1 MTDFA
6 TAREAMV
13 ERQIA
18 ARGIS
23 DPRILDAFRAV
34 PREEFV
40 PEGQRAAAYQD
51 HPLPI
56 EAEQTVSQPYIVALM
71 IEAAELEP
79 MDVVL
84 EIGAGSGYAAAVI
97 AQIVDEV
104 IAIERYLPLARLAGE
119 RMERLGYENVSIYE
133 GDGTSGFEEKGP
145 FDAIIVSAAGS
156 HVPDAL
162 LEQLEIGGRLVMPV
176 GETDAVQTLFKI
188 TRTSEEEYEQE
199 EVGAVRFVPLIG
211 AHGWTEG
218 GERADP
224 RSPAELIRDAAEPLP
239 DIDDPSFGDWFERF
253 ADARVVLLGES
264 SHGTSEFYRAR
275 AAITQ
280 RLVERHGFN
289 IVAVEADWP
298 DAASVDRYVR
308 HRPRRDGEEE
318 AFRRFP
324 TWMWRN
330 REVDAFVRWL
340 RRHNEGRALADMAGF
355 YGLDLYNLSGSIR
368 AVIDFLDEADPDAA
382 KLARERYG
390 CLQPWSRDPAAY
402 GRMALSEGFGR
413 CEVGAVQ
420 MLTELMQRRMDCLG
434 EECEE
439 WLDAAANARLIR
451 NAEQYYRVMYHGSAE
466 SWNLRDTHMF
476 ETLCQLL
483 EAKGPDSKAVVWA
496 HNSHIGNAAH
506 TEMGQVREE
515 LNIGQL
521 CKERFGD
528 AARLIGFGTHSGTVA
543 AADNWDEPME
553 VMAVRP
559 SLAGSYERL
568 CHDSGV
574 ERFLLDLRE
583 GANDAVAGALMDA
596 RLERFIGVIYRPQ
609 TERWSHYAEAVL
621 PRQFDAWV
629 WFDQTKAVTPLPGEQ
644 LPGEDD
650 TYPFGL

>member
-6 TAREAMV
+6 SARETMV
-13 ERQIA
+13 QRQIA
-18 ARGIS
+18 GRGIT
-23 DPRILDAFRAV
+23 DTRILDAFRAV
-34 PREEFV
+34 PREAFV
-40 PEGQRAAAYQD
+40 PEGQREGAYED

-56 EAEQTVSQPYIVALM
+56 EAGQTVSQPYIVALM
-71 IEAAELEP
+71 IEAAELEA

-84 EIGAGSGYAAAVI
+84 EVGAGSGYAAAVI
-97 AQIVDEV
+97 SQIVDEV
-104 IAIERYLPLARLAGE
+104 IAIERHLDLAKLAGE
-119 RMERLGYENVSIYE
+119 RMERLGYENVSIYQ
-133 GDGTSGFEEKGP
+133 GDGTRGFEEKGP

-162 LEQLEIGGRLVMPV
+162 LEQLEVGGRLVMPV
-176 GETDAVQTLFKI
+176 GGKDEIQTLLKI
-188 TRTSEEEYEQE
+188 TRTSDEDYEQE

-211 AHGWTEG
+211 AHGWTEEG
-218 GERADP
+218 KRADP
-224 RSPAELIRDAAEPLP
+224 RTPAELIRDAAEPLP
-239 DIDDPSFGDWFERF
+239 DVEDPAFGDWFDRF

-275 AAITQ
+275 AAISR
-280 RLVERHGFN
+280 RLIERHGFN

-308 HRPRRDGEEE
+308 HRPHREGEDA
-318 AFRRFP
+318 AFGRFP

-330 REVDAFVRWL
+330 QEVEAFVRRL

-368 AVIDFLDEADPDAA
+368 AVIDFLDEADPEAA

-402 GRMALSEGFGR
+402 GRMALSEGYGR

-420 MLTELMQRRMDCLG
+420 MLRELMQRRMDCLG

-451 NAEQYYRVMYHGSAE
+451 NAEQYYRVMYHGAAE

-483 EAKGPDSKAVVWA
+483 EAKGPQSKAIVWA

-521 CKERFGD
+521 AKEKFGD

-543 AADNWDEPME
+543 AADNWDGPME
-553 VMAVRP
+553 VMTVRP

-574 ERFLLDLRE
+574 ARFLLDLRE
-583 GANDAVAGALMDA
+583 GEKEAVAALMEA

-621 PRQFDAWV
+621 PKQFDAFV
-629 WFDQTKAVTPLPGEQ
+629 WFDETQAVTPLPGEQ
-644 LPGEDD
+644 LPGEDE